1 MVENGIAEVAGIRM
15 TGGTS
20 ACPMVRRSAVAS
32 RTVLIA
38 NRGVIKN
45 GVGKVAGIR
54 MTGGTSAC
62 PVVGWQRVAARAI
75 LRADGVVVKN
85 GVGEVVRVAVAGRT
99 SARKV
104 IFWRRVAVGAI
115 LVAHQTVVEGN
126 GRPLRHTMASCTI
139 RAKLAFMRFVFGMT
153 AHTIDGRA
161 FVGAARMAIATLQIV
176 MAAGQREEIVL

>member
-32 RTVLIA
+32 RTILIA

-45 GVGKVAGIR
+45 GVGKVTGIR
-54 MTGGTSAC
+54 MTSGTGTR
-62 PVVGWQRVAARAI
+62 PVVGWRRVTARAI
-75 LRADGVVVKN
+75 LRADGVVVEN
-85 GVGEVVRVAVAGRT
+85 GVGEVVRVAVTGRT
-99 SARKV
+99 STRKV
-104 IFWRRVAVGAI
+104 IFGWRVAVGTI
-115 LVAHQTVVEGN
+115 LVAHQSVVEGN

-139 RAKLAFMRFVFGMT
+139 RAKLAFMRFVFSMT
-153 AHTIDGRA
+153 THTIDGRA
-161 FVGAARMAIATLQIV
+161 FISAARMAIATFQIV

>member
-1 MVENGIAEVAGIRM
+1 
-15 TGGTS
+15 
-20 ACPMVRRSAVAS
+20 MVRRSAVAS

-54 MTGGTSAC
+54 MTSGTGTR
-62 PVVGWQRVAARAI
+62 PVVGWRRMAACTI
-75 LRADGVVVKN
+75 LRADGVVVEN
-85 GVGEVVRVAVAGRT
+85 GVGEVVRIAVTGGT

-115 LVAHQTVVEGN
+115 LVAHQAVIEGN
-126 GRPLRHTMASCTI
+126 GRPLRHTMASRTI
-139 RAKLAFMRFVFGMT
+139 RAKLAFMRFVFSMT

-161 FVGAARMAIATLQIV
+161 FISAAGMAVATFQVV
-176 MAAGQREEIVL
+176 MAAGQREKIML